1 MADKAK
7 IKEQAESVMNRL
19 NASPTMR
26 VTEHFDGEGKLEAK
40 DVEIYP
46 RASSSVEFSVDSKG
60 VVKPKV
66 KIYHEDP
73 LQAFNMAV
81 DLIEKAL
88 KKASELS

>member
-1 MADKAK
+1 MVEKAK
-7 IKEQAESVMNRL
+7 MKKQAESMMERL

-26 VTEHFDGEGKLEAK
+26 VTEHFDGEGKLTAK
-40 DVEIYP
+40 DVEVYP
-46 RASSSVEFSVDSKG
+46 RSSSSVEFSVDSKG

-66 KIYHEDP
+66 KVYHEDP

-88 KKASELS
+88 KKALELS